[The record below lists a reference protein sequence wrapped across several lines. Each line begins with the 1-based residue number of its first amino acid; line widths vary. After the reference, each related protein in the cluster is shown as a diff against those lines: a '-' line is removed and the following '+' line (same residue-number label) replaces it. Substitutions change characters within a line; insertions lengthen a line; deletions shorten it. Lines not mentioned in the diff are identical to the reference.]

1 MRTIRN
7 GILAL
12 ATALIAAQAV
22 IAQESN
28 VYVAPRASVEPSIDG
43 VVDAVWDLAPWDSI
57 SYNYLAGTAN
67 PVPSDFSGRYK
78 VLWDS
83 SKVYL
88 LVEVVDDSIGD
99 VSSDPATNYWE
110 DEAVEIFLDEN
121 QNGGN
126 HQYNFKAWAYH
137 VSTLYDVV
145 DYGADRKIHLYNDH
159 IKVRRVQAGHVSVW
173 EMSMLVYGEN
183 YTQAGPN
190 TPLKLSVNKSM
201 GFSLAYIDN
210 DGRST
215 RDNFMGSVNTEGHL
229 NNDGYIDASCFG
241 TLELSPGQGT
251 GIKKAP
257 KARGI
262 GKTSLLREMNGFRIE
277 AFTPVGVEV
286 LGLDGSVVDAFQAS
300 PGTTYGA
307 KYAPGIYGVRT
318 PDGITTRFAKLR

>member
-7 GILAL
+7 AILAL
-12 ATALIAAQAV
+12 AGAV
-22 IAQESN
+22 IAAVAAEETN
-28 VYVAPRASVEPSIDG
+28 VYAAPRASVAPSIDG

-57 SYNYLAGTAN
+57 PYNYLAGTAD
-67 PVPSDFSGRYK
+67 PSPGDFSGRYK

-83 SKVYL
+83 GKVYL

-99 VSSDPATNYWE
+99 VHPDPISNYWE

-121 QNGGN
+121 RNGGN

-145 DYGADRKIHLYNDH
+145 DYGADRRVHLYNDH
-159 IKVRRVQAGHVSVW
+159 IEVRRVQAGRVSVW
-173 EMSMLVYGEN
+173 EMGMLVYGEN
-183 YTQAGPN
+183 YVQAGPN
-190 TPLKLSVNKSM
+190 TPLKLAAGKSM

-210 DGRST
+210 DGRPT

-241 TLELSPGQGT
+241 TLELSAGQGT

-257 KARGI
+257 RTRGV
-262 GKTSLLREMNGFRIE
+262 GKTSLLRSMDGFRIE
-277 AFTPVGVEV
+277 GPSPVDVEV
-286 LGLDGSVVDAFQAS
+286 LGPDGAVVDAFLAS
-300 PGTTYGA
+300 PGNLYGGR
-307 KYAPGIYGVRT
+307 YAPGIYGVRT
-318 PDGITTRFAKLR
+318 ADGNTARFAKLR